1 MILDGNSNRNVIL
14 TEQVTKTVGSIAL
27 KALQEAS
34 LQLVYE
40 DEDGQAWIPK
50 DEMYELASEKT
61 GLTIDTLKWVN
72 DNREIFKLD

>member
-1 MILDGNSNRNVIL
+1 L
-14 TEQVTKTVGSIAL
+14 TERVTKTVHAKAL
-27 KALQEAS
+27 KVLQEVS
-34 LQLVYE
+34 LQLIYE
-40 DEDGQAWIPK
+40 DEDGQTWIPK